1 MAMLI
6 SVLFRKQRLMI
17 HILLSNSQLNVLLLL
32 IGYIE
37 TVLVVKLWHRFE
49 KIHLPLKYLSL
60 ESSNIEGFYNKITLR
75 KKEMAINMFLY
86 SI

>member
-17 HILLSNSQLNVLLLL
+17 HILQSNSQLNVLLLL
-32 IGYIE
+32 TGYIE
-37 TVLVVKLWHRFE
+37 TVLVVKLWHKFE
-49 KIHLPLKYLSL
+49 KIHLPLEYLPL

-75 KKEMAINMFLY
+75 KKRNGY
-86 SI
+86 